1 MQRTPMIFL
10 IVVLAVLGL
19 IHGYVGLRIIP
30 ALGLSTPWTVALWLL
45 IAVLAL
51 LSIAGPVMRFNGVEN
66 RFTDL
71 ISWIGYT
78 SLGFFVMTLMVVVA
92 RDLGWG
98 IWFSGTKIAGWLRGL
113 TGSEMVSTSDPS
125 RRQFIITAMNLGLIS
140 LTSGFTAYGFF
151 QARRKP
157 DVIEVDVPI
166 DKLPDQLEG
175 LRIVQISDIHVG
187 PTIKRDFVQQITDQ
201 VNGLKPDL
209 IALTGDLVDGSVSY
223 LSNDV
228 APLAD
233 LQAPLGKF
241 FITGNH
247 EYYSGVEYWLKETE
261 RIGLTNLVNEH
272 RLININ
278 GATLTVAG
286 VTDLEAGRMQPDHK
300 TDPTKALAGAPADS
314 VKILLAHQPAS
325 IYEASRLG
333 VDLQLSGHTHGGQ
346 FKPFH
351 LAVKQA
357 HPYVAGLHNHNGT
370 WIYVNVGTGYWGPP
384 LRLGIPNEIT
394 VLRLKKAKK
403 S

>member
-1 MQRTPMIFL
+1 MIFL
-10 IVVLAVLGL
+10 FVVLAVLGL

-30 ALGLSTPWTVALWLL
+30 TLGLSTPWIVALWLL
-45 IAVLAL
+45 IVVLAL
-51 LSIAGPVMRFNGVEN
+51 FSITGPVLRFNGIEN

-71 ISWIGYT
+71 MSWIGYT
-78 SLGFFVMTLMVVVA
+78 SLGFFVMTLIVIVA

-98 IWFSGTKIAGWLRGL
+98 VWFSGSKIASWLQGMAGR
-113 TGSEMVSTSDPS
+113 EVAAINDPS
-125 RRQFIITAMNLGLIS
+125 RRQFVITAMNLGLIS
-140 LTSGFTAYGFF
+140 LTGGFTAYGFF

-166 DKLPDQLEG
+166 ENLPDQLEG

-187 PTIKRDFVQQITDQ
+187 PTIKRDFVRQITDQ
-201 VNGLKPDL
+201 VNDLKPDL

-233 LQAPLGKF
+233 LQAPIGKF

-247 EYYSGVEYWLKETE
+247 EYYSGVEHWLQETE
-261 RIGLTNLVNEH
+261 RIGFTNLVNEH

-300 TDPTKALAGAPADS
+300 TDPAKALAGAPADS
-314 VKILLAHQPAS
+314 IKILLAHQPAS
-325 IYEASRLG
+325 IYNASKLG
-333 VDLQLSGHTHGGQ
+333 FDLQLSGHTHGGQ

-357 HPYVAGLHNHNGT
+357 HPYIAGLHNHDGT

-384 LRLGIPNEIT
+384 LRIGIPNEIT
-394 VLRLKKAKK
+394 VLRLTRAKK
-403 S
+403 N